1 MPKVNSFNANSLK
14 NLCLISVSD
23 NIDKWWQKYHK
34 SCQDTETLSDRLAIV
49 SPFDCLSMYTAFFL
63 YVVCYFQYLISHSFH
78 AASELLE
85 KVMEQL
91 GFTECKYLELF
102 IVPQL
107 LCLTVRLKYHEYL
120 KYENPTGLFHLAS
133 TRCKILKV
141 NPQTIM

>member
-34 SCQDTETLSDRLAIV
+34 SCQDTETLSDRLAVV
-49 SPFDCLSMYTAFFL
+49 SPFDCLSTYTAFFL

-78 AASELLE
+78 EASVLLE

-107 LCLTVRLKYHEYL
+107 RCLTEELKHQENSIKIDRLL
-120 KYENPTGLFHLAS
+120 HLAS

-141 NPQTIM
+141 NHPTIM